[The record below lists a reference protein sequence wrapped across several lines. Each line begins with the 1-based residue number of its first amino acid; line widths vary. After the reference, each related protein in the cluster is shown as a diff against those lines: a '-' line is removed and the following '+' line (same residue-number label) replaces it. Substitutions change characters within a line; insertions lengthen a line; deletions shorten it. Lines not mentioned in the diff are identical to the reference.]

1 MRANASHTTTLH
13 TQSPLSTMSIRF
25 YALDSPELK
34 AMETNGHLLLVGTK
48 EALEFCSP
56 NVAFYVNCAVKVS
69 YLEHTGL
76 DPPAPLLRAVTS
88 KLSPTFDT
96 HSCLDTWVDIDGTM
110 VRVTL
115 GCLPSGPASRHNCP
129 SKPHAVTDIVK
140 SVASGEGTLRILI
153 TLAAADHA
161 VALGT
166 AVARAFP
173 LYNHK
178 SSNDKPLRKVEVVF
192 NMTSA
197 ALATCMLLNGGSSN
211 EKQQQQQQVFDP
223 SLTVLHK
230 LQALSDGIQLCARLV
245 DAPPNEMHTDAMVE
259 EAGQVLHRLQKLKTQ
274 DNVTVTV
281 IRGEELREKGF
292 GGLYGVGKAADHPP
306 ALVVLTLLPKVMG
319 VGRGAGS
326 NSGSTSN
333 SSISKKDNSAG
344 TSVVWVG
351 KGIVYDT
358 GGLSIKTKTGMPGM
372 KRDMGGAA
380 AILAAFEA
388 AVRLGYHKGP
398 LHAVLCLAEN
408 SVAAKATRPDD
419 IHEMYS
425 GKTVEINNT
434 DAEGRLVLGDGVAY
448 AVKQLKPSIILDMA
462 TLTGAQGVATGKRH
476 AALYCNNEA
485 LEEAVVAVGK
495 ATGDLA
501 HGLPYA
507 PEFFQSE
514 FRSAVA
520 DMKNSVA
527 SRENAQCSCAGQFVG
542 VQIKEWVEGEGHG
555 WVHVD
560 MAYPVHNGERATG
573 YGVNLLVALLERL

>member
-1 MRANASHTTTLH
+1 
-13 TQSPLSTMSIRF
+13 MSIRY
-25 YALDSPELK
+25 YALDSPGLK
-34 AMETNGHLLLVGTK
+34 AMEPNGHLLLLGTK
-48 EALEFCSP
+48 EALQFCGP
-56 NVAFYVNCAVKVS
+56 NVPFYVNCAVKVS
-69 YLEHTGL
+69 SLEHTGL

-96 HSCLDTWVDIDGTM
+96 HSCLETWVEVDGTM

-115 GCLPSGPASRHNCP
+115 GCLPSGPASRHNSP
-129 SKPHAVTDIVK
+129 SKPHAATDIVK
-140 SVASGEGTLRILI
+140 SVASGEGTLRVLI
-153 TLAAADHA
+153 TLACADHA

-173 LYNHK
+173 LYSHK
-178 SSNDKPLRKVEVVF
+178 SSNSKPLRKIEVVF

-197 ALATCMLLNGGSSN
+197 ALATCTLLNGGASINLSFQGDAKMN
-211 EKQQQQQQVFDP
+211 GKQQQQQPQQQVFDP
-223 SLTVLHK
+223 SLSILHK
-230 LQALSDGIQLCARLV
+230 CQALADGIQLCARLV

-281 IRGEELREKGF
+281 VRGEELREKGF
-292 GGLYGVGKAADHPP
+292 GGLYGVGKAAEHPP

-319 VGRGAGS
+319 VGRA
-326 NSGSTSN
+326 
-333 SSISKKDNSAG
+333 SSISSSSSSKKDNSVG
-344 TSVVWVG
+344 SSVVWVG

-388 AVRLGYHKGP
+388 AVRIGYHKGP

-408 SVAAKATRPDD
+408 SVAANATRPDD
-419 IHEMYS
+419 IHEMFS

-448 AVKQLKPSIILDMA
+448 AVKHLNPSVILDMA

-501 HGLPYA
+501 HALPYA

-542 VQIKEWVEGEGHG
+542 AQIKEWVEGEGHG

-573 YGVNLLVALLERL
+573 YGVNLLVGLLERL